1 MNEVSCFKVICTAG
15 SLKSGQIVTIKLDMV
30 LDIATLKNLLGKKDV
45 ILFATHGHVVIT
57 NPKNFIQSG
66 NEQDRVE
73 VASLFI
79 GVSQRED
86 IALWII
92 IASAIAGV
100 ILLTLLFVV
109 LVKAGFFK
117 RTTKEELEQLKKE
130 MELSAGANHNEKEQ
144 EDE

>member
-1 MNEVSCFKVICTAG
+1 M
-15 SLKSGQIVTIKLDMV
+15 
-30 LDIATLKNLLGKKDV
+30 
-45 ILFATHGHVVIT
+45 IT

-109 LVKAGFFK
+109 LVKV
-117 RTTKEELEQLKKE
+117 
-130 MELSAGANHNEKEQ
+130 
-144 EDE
+144 